1 MGFAADLK
9 KLCAAAGDKAELVVR
24 RSALDLGG
32 HMVDGSPVGNPD
44 LWAENKGAT
53 YMRETYNLFV
63 DAHNAD
69 IGKGKGRLRRKSQK
83 ALNAEFGNKAG
94 KGYTGGRFKN
104 NWRTAV
110 GGSADNST
118 IDKPD
123 RAGLT
128 SRVLMDTVVYSWQPG
143 QTIFITNSL
152 PYAKKLEF
160 GHSKQAPAGVVRL
173 AVQNFATAVAKAAR
187 EVKGT

>member
-9 KLCAAAGDKAELVVR
+9 KLCDAAGGNAELVVR
-24 RSALDLGG
+24 RAALDVGG
-32 HMVDGSPVGNPD
+32 QMVDGSPVGNPD
-44 LWAENKGAT
+44 LWADNKGAT

-94 KGYTGGRFKN
+94 KGYTGGRFKS
-104 NWRTAV
+104 NWMTAV
-110 GGSADNST
+110 GASLDAST
-118 IDKPD
+118 TESIDKSGASSMGRIAAKLD
-123 RAGLT
+123 A
-128 SRVLMDTVVYSWQPG
+128 WQPG

-173 AVQNFATAVAKAAR
+173 AVQNFTAAVAKAAK